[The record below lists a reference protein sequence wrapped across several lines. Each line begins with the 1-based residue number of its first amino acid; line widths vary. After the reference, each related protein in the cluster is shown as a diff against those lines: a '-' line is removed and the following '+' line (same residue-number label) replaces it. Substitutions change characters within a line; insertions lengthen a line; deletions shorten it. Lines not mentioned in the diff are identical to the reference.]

1 MKKLLLVLALA
12 AFAPLG
18 YADDDG
24 KEVEQDQVASVEEHD
39 AHEADEADEADKADE
54 IAKTIETIIANNGI
68 VSAKETAK
76 AVKELKQSVREAVLE
91 GVLTRLEGSNALN
104 GLEIA
109 LGKGGQNPVSPS

>member
-24 KEVEQDQVASVEEHD
+24 KEVEQDQVASVEEH
-39 AHEADEADEADKADE
+39 EADEADKADE